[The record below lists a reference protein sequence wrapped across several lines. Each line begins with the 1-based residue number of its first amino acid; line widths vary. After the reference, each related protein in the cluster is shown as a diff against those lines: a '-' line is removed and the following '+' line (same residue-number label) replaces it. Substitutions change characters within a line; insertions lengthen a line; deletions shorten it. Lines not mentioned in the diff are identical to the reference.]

1 MQFKLHNLDS
11 VGENGRRTVPD
22 SCEMEDDEGFLIS
35 FYIRF
40 GLDAQVCLLMSL
52 LLQRPSTFKTL
63 GENHGN
69 QRVLGKRTSEFLK
82 KIIHGRK
89 RGTAIRQLNMYCF

>member
-1 MQFKLHNLDS
+1 MQFKLHNLNS
-11 VGENGRRTVPD
+11 VGEGGRRIVPG
-22 SCEMEDDEGFLIS
+22 SWEMEDDESFLALACV
-35 FYIRF
+35 RF
-40 GLDAQVCLLMSL
+40 GPDAQVCLLMSL
-52 LLQRPSTFKTL
+52 LLQWPSTFKAL

-89 RGTAIRQLNMYCF
+89 QGSAI